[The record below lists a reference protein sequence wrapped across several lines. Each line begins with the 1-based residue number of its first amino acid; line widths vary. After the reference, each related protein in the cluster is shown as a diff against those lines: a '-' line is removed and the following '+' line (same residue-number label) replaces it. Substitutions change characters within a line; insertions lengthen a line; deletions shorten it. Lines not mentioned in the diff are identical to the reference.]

1 MIDECERACD
11 EDVLDAGCDA
21 QDYAEGI
28 LNVCKFYVEPL
39 MECVSDV
46 TGSDLKETD
55 YAHLIPARIR
65 RIPSPPTLPHT
76 LKV

>member
-28 LNVCKFYVEPL
+28 LNVCKFYVEPP
-39 MECVSDV
+39 MECASDV
-46 TGSDLKETD
+46 TGSDLKE
-55 YAHLIPARIR
+55 RIMRISSR
-65 RIPSPPTLPHT
+65 RGSDEYHPRQHHRTH
-76 LKV
+76 